1 MKSLSRNFTL
11 VLCGSLLLAVAA
23 HSQVL
28 PAADPSGQDAVAAQ
42 ATQQPSDQVL
52 QLVAPIA
59 LYPDALVGQ
68 ILTAATYPTQIVEAS
83 RWLQQHSALNGNA
96 LADAVNSQPW
106 DPSVKA
112 LIQFPAVLDNMDK
125 NLSWTSAL
133 GDAYVNEPDDVTN
146 AVQILRQRAQAA
158 GTLATNSQQ
167 TVTTQDQAIDIEP
180 TDPDVVYVPA
190 YDPWLVYGAPL
201 VAYPDWFDVPG
212 VFYDGPDLFFDA
224 GLDLGLF
231 GGFAWGWHHWG
242 FDWHHHAALHDHS
255 LTSRIVRPSRIDT
268 TCSQDG
274 QRSVTT
280 LPRAAGRDR
289 LLMRADFA
297 ARRRQR
303 PSPAARNS
311 TPSRRF
317 DPALSPAS
325 TTAGSSVPI
334 RPAGS
339 RVSERPR
346 AQGSRLPHSPA
357 ASMAAQA
364 VGSMPAEAVASMAVG
379 AVASMA
385 AEVAVEG
392 EGIVDGD
399 LYQ

>member
-11 VLCGSLLLAVAA
+11 VLCGSLLLAAA
-23 HSQVL
+23 AYGQAL
-28 PAADPSGQDAVAAQ
+28 PAADPSGQDALAAQ
-42 ATQQPSDQVL
+42 GTQQPSDQVL

-83 RWLQQHSALNGNA
+83 RWLQQQPGLKGNT

-112 LIQFPAVLDNMDK
+112 LIQFPTVLDNMDK

-242 FDWHHHAALHDHS
+242 FDWHHHAALHDHAPYFSHSPTFAHRHGMVAGRPAFGDHAPARGGQGS
-255 LTSRIVRPSRIDT
+255 LAHAGGFRGSAPAAFFTSRPQFRAESTFRPGVFTGFDHGGIVSSYSARGRSSFAAPSR
-268 TCSQDG
+268 
-274 QRSVTT
+274 
-280 LPRAAGRDR
+280 AG
-289 LLMRADFA
+289 FA
-297 ARRRQR
+297 
-303 PSPAARNS
+303 SS
-311 TPSRRF
+311 GFGGGFHGGGGSGF
-317 DPALSPAS
+317 H
-325 TTAGSSVPI
+325 AGGGGGFHGGGGGGFHGGGGGGGGGGH
-334 RPAGS
+334 R
-339 RVSERPR
+339 
-346 AQGSRLPHSPA
+346 
-357 ASMAAQA
+357 
-364 VGSMPAEAVASMAVG
+364 
-379 AVASMA
+379 
-385 AEVAVEG
+385 
-392 EGIVDGD
+392 
-399 LYQ
+399 

>member
-11 VLCGSLLLAVAA
+11 VLCGSLLLAAAA

-28 PAADPSGQDAVAAQ
+28 PAADPSGQNALAAE
-42 ATQQPSDQVL
+42 AAPQPSDQVL

-83 RWLQQHSALNGNA
+83 RWLQQQPALKGNA

-112 LIQFPAVLDNMDK
+112 IIQFPAVLDNMDK

-158 GTLATNSQQ
+158 GTLMTNSQQ
-167 TVTTQDQAIDIEP
+167 TVTTQDEAIDVEP

-255 LTSRIVRPSRIDT
+255 PYFSHSPTFAHRHDML
-268 TCSQDG
+268 
-274 QRSVTT
+274 
-280 LPRAAGRDR
+280 AGR
-289 LLMRADFA
+289 
-297 ARRRQR
+297 
-303 PSPAARNS
+303 PAFGDHAPTRG
-311 TPSRRF
+311 R
-317 DPALSPAS
+317 
-325 TTAGSSVPI
+325 
-334 RPAGS
+334 
-339 RVSERPR
+339 
-346 AQGSRLPHSPA
+346 QGSLAHAGGFRGSPPA
-357 ASMAAQA
+357 ASFTSRPQFH
-364 VGSMPAEAVASMAVG
+364 AESTFRPG
-379 AVASMA
+379 AFT
-385 AEVAVEG
+385 G
-392 EGIVDGD
+392 FDHGGIVSSYSARG
-399 LYQ
+399 QSSFGASARAGFAAPAFAGGFHGGARGGFNAGGGGGFHGGGGGGFHGGGGGGGGGGHR